1 MSGSATLGTKIKV
14 TPEAVCIAVLE
25 AVACAGVGDWG
36 RAAVWLRL
44 ADEAAEA
51 QA

>member
-1 MSGSATLGTKIKV
+1 MSAL
-14 TPEAVCIAVLE
+14 EAECIAVLE